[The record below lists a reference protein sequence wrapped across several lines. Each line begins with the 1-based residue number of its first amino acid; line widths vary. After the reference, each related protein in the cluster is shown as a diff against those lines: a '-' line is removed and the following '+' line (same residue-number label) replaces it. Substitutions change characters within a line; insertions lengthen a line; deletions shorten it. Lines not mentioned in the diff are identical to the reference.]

1 MANAQNRPLEG
12 RHILLGITGSIAAY
26 KAAVLCRLLRKEGA
40 EVQVVMTALAKQ
52 FITPLTMATLS
63 QRPILVEFFD
73 PENGAWNSHISL
85 GEWADCYLIAPA
97 TANTLAKMTHGVA
110 DNLLL
115 TTYLSARC
123 PVMVAPAMDLDMYAH
138 HTTQR
143 NLQDLAQHG
152 VGIIEPGTGFL
163 ASGLEGKGRMA
174 EPEQIVEALKAHFA
188 AAEQQ
193 PLTGRHFVVTA
204 GATIEPIDPVRYITN
219 HSTGKM
225 GYAIAEELARQGA
238 RVTLVS
244 GRTAL
249 PVPQGVERVDVL
261 SAQEMYEATTKA
273 FAEADGAVMCAA
285 VADYTP
291 ATVATQKI
299 KKQEGDMSI
308 PLKRT
313 QDIAAALGAVKGE
326 RILVGF
332 ALETNDEEA
341 NAEAKLTKKN
351 LDFIVLNSLRDEG
364 AGFGVDT
371 NKVTLIDH
379 SGATS
384 LPLMSKKEVA
394 VAIVEKIASL
404 VK

>member
-1 MANAQNRPLEG
+1 
-12 RHILLGITGSIAAY
+12 
-26 KAAVLCRLLRKEGA
+26 
-40 EVQVVMTALAKQ
+40 
-52 FITPLTMATLS
+52 
-63 QRPILVEFFD
+63 
-73 PENGAWNSHISL
+73 
-85 GEWADCYLIAPA
+85 
-97 TANTLAKMTHGVA
+97 
-110 DNLLL
+110 
-115 TTYLSARC
+115 
-123 PVMVAPAMDLDMYAH
+123 
-138 HTTQR
+138 
-143 NLQDLAQHG
+143 
-152 VGIIEPGTGFL
+152 
-163 ASGLEGKGRMA
+163 
-174 EPEQIVEALKAHFA
+174 IVEALKAHFA

-225 GYAIAEELARQGA
+225 GYAIAEELARKGA

-249 PVPQGVERVDVL
+249 PIPQGVERVDVL

-291 ATVATQKI
+291 ATVATEKI

-341 NAEAKLTKKN
+341 NAAAKLQKKN

-379 SGATS
+379 AGATS

-394 VAIVEKIASL
+394 TAIVEKIASL

>member
-1 MANAQNRPLEG
+1 
-12 RHILLGITGSIAAY
+12 
-26 KAAVLCRLLRKEGA
+26 
-40 EVQVVMTALAKQ
+40 
-52 FITPLTMATLS
+52 
-63 QRPILVEFFD
+63 
-73 PENGAWNSHISL
+73 
-85 GEWADCYLIAPA
+85 
-97 TANTLAKMTHGVA
+97 
-110 DNLLL
+110 
-115 TTYLSARC
+115 
-123 PVMVAPAMDLDMYAH
+123 
-138 HTTQR
+138 
-143 NLQDLAQHG
+143 
-152 VGIIEPGTGFL
+152 
-163 ASGLEGKGRMA
+163 
-174 EPEQIVEALKAHFA
+174 
-188 AAEQQ
+188 
-193 PLTGRHFVVTA
+193 
-204 GATIEPIDPVRYITN
+204 
-219 HSTGKM
+219 
-225 GYAIAEELARQGA
+225 
-238 RVTLVS
+238 
-244 GRTAL
+244 
-249 PVPQGVERVDVL
+249 
-261 SAQEMYEATTKA
+261 EATTKA

-341 NAEAKLTKKN
+341 NAAAKLQKKN

-379 SGATS
+379 AGATS

-394 VAIVEKIASL
+394 TAIVEKIASL